1 MKSWF
6 DRGMRHLSVLALVL
20 FPVLFSCGVARA
32 DPPHPVLYKGERLV
46 RVELL
51 PGKPLHLKGW
61 TRDGRGTVYSLHVR
75 QGETVGLNFWAQS
88 RFTYL
93 VIFDAAKPDEDAFYG
108 SDEDGNVKTFRIA
121 KSTTWLVR
129 PYYSKAV
136 PRRGIGAPYSITLD
150 IRR

>member
-1 MKSWF
+1 
-6 DRGMRHLSVLALVL
+6 MRHLSAVALAVFAFL
-20 FPVLFSCGVARA
+20 FFCGAALA

-46 RVELL
+46 PVEVL

-61 TRDGRGTVYSLHVR
+61 TRDGRGNVYSLHVR
-75 QGETVGLNFWAQS
+75 KGETVGLNFWAAS

-93 VIFDAAKPDEDAFYG
+93 VIFDASKPDEEAFYG

-121 KSTTWLVR
+121 RSTTWLVR

-136 PRRGIGAPYSITLD
+136 PRRGIGAPYSITFD
-150 IRR
+150 IRP